1 MPLRLFIT
9 TYHKLT
15 PGQRAEVELD
25 RGELKIGRSAG
36 NDWVLPDP
44 ERLVS
49 SQHCVIQY
57 LSLIHI

>member
-36 NDWVLPDP
+36 NDWVP
-44 ERLVS
+44 VS
-49 SQHCVIQY
+49 YTH
-57 LSLIHI
+57 LRAHET